1 MPQVISA
8 RPFEELD
15 LGHSLRLDPNAVP
28 HSRLWPCPNNGTK
41 ERSGNVELRRAN
53 RRQQRASVAISKVQ

>member
-1 MPQVISA
+1 MAFPCARNLPVSNLDKAGMPQVISA

-28 HSRLWPCPNNGTK
+28 HSRLWALPKQRHQGT
-41 ERSGNVELRRAN
+41 V
-53 RRQQRASVAISKVQ
+53 RQR